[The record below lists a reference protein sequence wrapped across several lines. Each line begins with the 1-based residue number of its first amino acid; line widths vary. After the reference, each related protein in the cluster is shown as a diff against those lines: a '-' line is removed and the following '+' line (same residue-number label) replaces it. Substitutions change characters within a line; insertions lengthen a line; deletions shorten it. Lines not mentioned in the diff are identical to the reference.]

1 MDSKQMDSKTISQID
16 RKCSDTL
23 AQALKPSRKLTTLAP
38 GLFQGNC
45 SRDATVGDLTKA
57 LAERTVPLSPDLF
70 ERTVREYQA
79 KNGLPSVRAMW
90 ELRTLFHLV
99 CAEKKS
105 SNVINLLGEE
115 HVTERV
121 CTLTRMFDDE
131 PGAKSFARATE
142 RDRND
147 PLAVWKSVHNA
158 MYPPLSPTLSVRQ
171 QYADLSEH
179 RRRLEGLLDAED
191 AKGQ

>member
-1 MDSKQMDSKTISQID
+1 MDSEKIAEND

-23 AQALKPSRKLTTLAP
+23 AQAVKPSRKLTTFAP

-45 SRDATVGDLTKA
+45 SRDATVGDLMKA

-70 ERTVREYQA
+70 ERTVGEYQE
-79 KNGLPSVRAMW
+79 KSGLSSVRAMW

-115 HVTERV
+115 HATERV

-131 PGAKSFARATE
+131 PGAKSFARATA
-142 RDRND
+142 RDRNN
-147 PLAVWKSVHNA
+147 PLAVWKSVHA
-158 MYPPLSPTLSVRQ
+158 TMYPPLSVGQ

-191 AKGQ
+191 ANGQ

>member
-1 MDSKQMDSKTISQID
+1 M
-16 RKCSDTL
+16 
-23 AQALKPSRKLTTLAP
+23 
-38 GLFQGNC
+38 
-45 SRDATVGDLTKA
+45 KA

-70 ERTVREYQA
+70 ERTVGEYQA

-90 ELRTLFHLV
+90 ELWTLFHLV

-115 HVTERV
+115 HATERLHLL
-121 CTLTRMFDDE
+121 TLMFDDE
-131 PGAKSFARATE
+131 PGAVSFARAKQV
-142 RDRND
+142 RPSD
-147 PLAVWKSVHNA
+147 PLAEWKSVHNT
-158 MYPPLSPTLSVRQ
+158 MYPQLSVRQ
-171 QYADLSEH
+171 QYADLSED